1 MHDQTA
7 LSPAR
12 PAAMPAPVPPS
23 GLPSLTA
30 IELIGRW
37 VDTAEL
43 ERRAFNALIRELT
56 VSSELVETST
66 LDLSE
71 RFQVLA
77 NIAQAQMGRV
87 DRIIAVAKS
96 IEVNG
101 EAVSLDAAMRSVE
114 DVLRKVIETILSVSK
129 HAMRM
134 VYALDDVAQ
143 DVVAAEQCV
152 AQIDALNSKTRYLAL
167 NAAIEANRSEAAG
180 SGGAFRVIAHEM
192 KDLSLAT
199 EKMSKEVRDRISSVT
214 RGVRNGHK
222 VLQEIATLD
231 MSEHILAK
239 ERLDALIAGIIGQNR
254 SFTAVLAEAA
264 DSSAEM
270 ANTVGQLITGMQF
283 QDRAKQHVAQV
294 IAVLEVLG
302 EAIGSAQQATWAA
315 FPGQF
320 QAGAVDQ
327 DWLDRILDKQTLGA
341 VKQRILARLLGA
353 PDASAPDSGGDADQQ
368 LRDNATCSGDI
379 ELF

>member
-1 MHDQTA
+1 
-7 LSPAR
+7 
-12 PAAMPAPVPPS
+12 MPAPVPPS
-23 GLPSLTA
+23 GLPSLTP

-43 ERRAFNALIRELT
+43 ERRAFIALIRELT

-152 AQIDALNSKTRYLAL
+152 AQIDTLNSKTRYLAL

-199 EKMSKEVRDRISSVT
+199 EKTSKEVRDRISSVT
-214 RGVRNGHK
+214 RGVRNGHQ

-302 EAIGSAQQATWAA
+302 DAIGSAQQATWAA

-320 QAGAVDQ
+320 EAGAVDQ

-341 VKQRILARLLGA
+341 VKQRILARLLAAPDASAPDASA
-353 PDASAPDSGGDADQQ
+353 PDASAPDSGGDADQK
-368 LRDNATCSGDI
+368 LPDSGTGSGDI